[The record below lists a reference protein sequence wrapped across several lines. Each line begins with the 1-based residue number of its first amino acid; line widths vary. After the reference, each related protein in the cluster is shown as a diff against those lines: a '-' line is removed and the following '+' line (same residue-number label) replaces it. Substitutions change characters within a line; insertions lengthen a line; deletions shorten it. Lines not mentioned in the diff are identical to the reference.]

1 MTRNERR
8 ENEKKMKKCHTLLQT
23 QKMSL
28 RRTRTRGGEGEGEGE
43 GDRRRRSR
51 RRSSSPDLKGE
62 KKRKKVKKEEET
74 NGEEENKT
82 NPEDSDS
89 KRGHQHLHLHQQQ
102 KRHNNNNNGF
112 TVTVPNKRVVSIVY
126 PGYDCMNHI
135 PEIIEKFGGKGQLM
149 KACEIGK
156 RENATVTNTNATVT
170 RMMMDGKSSDGGGG
184 GGGKDENKD
193 DGLVSTGTK
202 ALEMKFR
209 EKDALALPIYG
220 EKLDAKTLV
229 LRVFKSSSSSSGKN
243 SKNGVQV
250 GAFARCTKQIEFRG
264 LADFQYCS
272 TLTERE
278 EEEELRKKMK
288 TRKRIFASDE
298 SMNRRKSSRVED
310 KMEFV
315 VNEDEIRAPT
325 GDAEDPFMLR
335 LKSKAMSRNKES
347 RGIEGKKE
355 NEVKKLVVPGEFKL
369 VPPVYCKEDVP
380 VDYFEDGET
389 RKYREELTFMP
400 QGNNEILVDFADAT
414 VPQVLPR
421 NVEADEQR
429 PVWYKSLVKLF
440 KERPVWSPRGL
451 QEKLRSIVPAHISV
465 DAKQTRAELREM
477 AYKFNN
483 GPFRKL
489 WILRGFDPR
498 LSKNNVRYQLYE
510 IKLPNSWYNKKDSTL
525 FPKVQKSIQQS
536 RTHLD
541 YHEFRALPKTRFP
554 IFFMDDVILPSVKR
568 EFRMIAENKDVKDDD
583 KDDATGVYAHGQT
596 EYGPDGTAII
606 SGCSEKFGFLSRQAR
621 TTISERIGIA
631 YLNVLN
637 GKDSIAED
645 NVWVQAEEKIHA
657 AKQKRLKEKEQLA
670 EEEALAI
677 AAALATGRQ
686 RNRKKQKKPEV
697 ELTIRNSTAP
707 IHVTSTN
714 IPTYLGPGG
723 SNVMALSPGEDGFA
737 ALNAILERKMREAP
751 TKTTEKEQTPTLE
764 SQQTDM
770 EEENA
775 EKGKYSGEGD
785 KEEAKEEEEEE
796 EEEEEKEEEKEEEEE
811 EEEEEENEDEEEEEE
826 EEEEPP
832 VVAEEEEAFEI
843 FDSD

>member
-1 MTRNERR
+1 
-8 ENEKKMKKCHTLLQT
+8 
-23 QKMSL
+23 MSS

-51 RRSSSPDLKGE
+51 RRSSSPDVKGE

-156 RENATVTNTNATVT
+156 RESATVTNTRATVT

-193 DGLVSTGTK
+193 DGLVSTGMK

-243 SKNGVQV
+243 SNTKKSVQV
-250 GAFARCTKQIEFRG
+250 EAFARCTKQIEFRG

-429 PVWYKSLVKLF
+429 PVWYKKLVKLF

-451 QEKLRSIVPAHISV
+451 QEKLRSIVPANISV
-465 DAKQTRAELREM
+465 DAKQTRAELRET

-637 GKDSIAED
+637 GKDPLAED

-796 EEEEEKEEEKEEEEE
+796 EEEEEKEEEKK
-811 EEEEEENEDEEEEEE
+811 EEEEE

>member
-1 MTRNERR
+1 MTRKKKKKKNEEETKSRPT
-8 ENEKKMKKCHTLLQT
+8 KKVSQNTKR
-23 QKMSL
+23 KMSL
-28 RRTRTRGGEGEGEGE
+28 RRTRTRGGEGEGGGE

-51 RRSSSPDLKGE
+51 RRSSSPDVKGK

-82 NPEDSDS
+82 KPEDLDS
-89 KRGHQHLHLHQQQ
+89 KRGHQQLHLHQQQ

-156 RENATVTNTNATVT
+156 RESATVTNTSATVT
-170 RMMMDGKSSDGGGG
+170 RMMMDGKSSDGGG

-250 GAFARCTKQIEFRG
+250 DAFARCTKQIEFRG

-465 DAKQTRAELREM
+465 DAKQTRVELREM

-568 EFRMIAENKDVKDDD
+568 EFRMIAENKDDKDEE

-621 TTISERIGIA
+621 MTISERIGIA

-637 GKDSIAED
+637 GKDPIAED

-751 TKTTEKEQTPTLE
+751 TKTTE
-764 SQQTDM
+764 
-770 EEENA
+770 
-775 EKGKYSGEGD
+775 D
-785 KEEAKEEEEEE
+785 KEEEEVKEEEE

-811 EEEEEENEDEEEEEE
+811 EKKEEE

>member
-1 MTRNERR
+1 MTRKKKKKRKSRRDKKSSNQKSVTKHKRER
-8 ENEKKMKKCHTLLQT
+8 
-23 QKMSL
+23 KMSL
-28 RRTRTRGGEGEGEGE
+28 RRTRTRGGEGEGGGE

-51 RRSSSPDLKGE
+51 RRSSSPDVKGE

-82 NPEDSDS
+82 NPEDLDS
-89 KRGHQHLHLHQQQ
+89 KRGHQQLHLHQQQ

-156 RENATVTNTNATVT
+156 RESATVTNTSATVT
-170 RMMMDGKSSDGGGG
+170 RMMMDGKSSDGGG

-250 GAFARCTKQIEFRG
+250 DAFARCTKQIEFRG

-568 EFRMIAENKDVKDDD
+568 EFRMIAENKDEE

-637 GKDSIAED
+637 GKDPIAED

-811 EEEEEENEDEEEEEE
+811 EKKEEE

>member
-1 MTRNERR
+1 
-8 ENEKKMKKCHTLLQT
+8 
-23 QKMSL
+23 MSL
-28 RRTRTRGGEGEGEGE
+28 RRTRTRGGEGEGGE

-51 RRSSSPDLKGE
+51 RRSSSPDVKGE

-82 NPEDSDS
+82 NPEDLDS
-89 KRGHQHLHLHQQQ
+89 KRGHQQLHLHQQQ

-156 RENATVTNTNATVT
+156 RESATVTNTSATVM
-170 RMMMDGKSSDGGGG
+170 RMMMDGKSSDGGG

-250 GAFARCTKQIEFRG
+250 DAFARCTKQIEFRG

-568 EFRMIAENKDVKDDD
+568 EFRMIAENKDDKDEE

-621 TTISERIGIA
+621 MTISERIGIA

-637 GKDSIAED
+637 GKDPIAED

-751 TKTTEKEQTPTLE
+751 TKTTE
-764 SQQTDM
+764 
-770 EEENA
+770 
-775 EKGKYSGEGD
+775 D
-785 KEEAKEEEEEE
+785 KEEEEVKEEE

-811 EEEEEENEDEEEEEE
+811 EKKEEE

>member
-1 MTRNERR
+1 MTRNERK
-8 ENEKKMKKCHTLLQT
+8 ENEKNEEETKSRPTKKVSHITNA
-23 QKMSL
+23 KMSS

-51 RRSSSPDLKGE
+51 RRSSSPDVKGE

-82 NPEDSDS
+82 NPEDLDS
-89 KRGHQHLHLHQQQ
+89 KRGHQQLHLHQQQ

-156 RENATVTNTNATVT
+156 RESATVTNTRATVT

-243 SKNGVQV
+243 SNTKKSVQV
-250 GAFARCTKQIEFRG
+250 EAFARCTKQIEFRG

-429 PVWYKSLVKLF
+429 PVWYKKLVKLF

-451 QEKLRSIVPAHISV
+451 QEKLRSIVPANISV

-637 GKDSIAED
+637 GKDPIAED

-796 EEEEEKEEEKEEEEE
+796 EEEEEKEEEKK
-811 EEEEEENEDEEEEEE
+811 EEEEE

>member
-1 MTRNERR
+1 
-8 ENEKKMKKCHTLLQT
+8 
-23 QKMSL
+23 MSS

-51 RRSSSPDLKGE
+51 RRSSSPDVKGE

-156 RENATVTNTNATVT
+156 RESATVTNTRATVT

-193 DGLVSTGTK
+193 DGLVSTGMK

-243 SKNGVQV
+243 SNTKKSVQV
-250 GAFARCTKQIEFRG
+250 EAFARCTKQIEFRG

-429 PVWYKSLVKLF
+429 PVWYKKLVKLF

-451 QEKLRSIVPAHISV
+451 QEKLRSIVPANISV

-637 GKDSIAED
+637 GKDPIAED

-785 KEEAKEEEEEE
+785 KKEAKEEEEEE
-796 EEEEEKEEEKEEEEE
+796 EEEEEKEEEKK
-811 EEEEEENEDEEEEEE
+811 EEEEEE

>member
-1 MTRNERR
+1 
-8 ENEKKMKKCHTLLQT
+8 
-23 QKMSL
+23 MSS
-28 RRTRTRGGEGEGEGE
+28 RRTRTRGGEGEGEGGE
-43 GDRRRRSR
+43 GRRRRSR
-51 RRSSSPDLKGE
+51 RRSPSSLPPRSSSPDLKGE

-74 NGEEENKT
+74 GDEENKT

-126 PGYDCMNHI
+126 PGYDCMNNI

-156 RENATVTNTNATVT
+156 RERATVTNTSATVT
-170 RMMMDGKSSDGGGG
+170 RMMMDGKSIDGGG

-229 LRVFKSSSSSSGKN
+229 LRVFKSSSSSGKN
-243 SKNGVQV
+243 SNTKNSVQV
-250 GAFARCTKQIEFRG
+250 EAFARCTKQIEFRG

-315 VNEDEIRAPT
+315 VNEDEIRAPI

-355 NEVKKLVVPGEFKL
+355 NEVKKIVVPGEFKL

-637 GKDSIAED
+637 GKDPIAED

-764 SQQTDM
+764 PQQTDT

-775 EKGKYSGEGD
+775 EEGKYDGEGD
-785 KEEAKEEEEEE
+785 KEEEEEEAKEEEEEE
-796 EEEEEKEEEKEEEEE
+796 EK
-811 EEEEEENEDEEEEEE
+811 DEEEE

>member
-250 GAFARCTKQIEFRG
+250 DAFARCTKQIEFRG

-583 KDDATGVYAHGQT
+583 KYDATGVYAHGQT

-796 EEEEEKEEEKEEEEE
+796 EEEEKEEEKEEEEE
-811 EEEEEENEDEEEEEE
+811 EEEEEENEEEKEEEE

>member
-1 MTRNERR
+1 MTRNERK
-8 ENEKKMKKCHTLLQT
+8 ENEKNEEETKSRPTKKVSHITNA
-23 QKMSL
+23 KMSS

-51 RRSSSPDLKGE
+51 RRSSSPDVKGE

-89 KRGHQHLHLHQQQ
+89 KRGHQQLHLHQQQ

-156 RENATVTNTNATVT
+156 RESATVTNTSATVT
-170 RMMMDGKSSDGGGG
+170 RMMMDGKSSDGGG

-229 LRVFKSSSSSSGKN
+229 LRVFKSSSSSGKN
-243 SKNGVQV
+243 SNTKKSVQV
-250 GAFARCTKQIEFRG
+250 EAFARCTKQIEFRG

-429 PVWYKSLVKLF
+429 PVWYKKLVKLF

-637 GKDSIAED
+637 GKDPIAED

-796 EEEEEKEEEKEEEEE
+796 EEEEEKEEEKK
-811 EEEEEENEDEEEEEE
+811 EEEEE

>member
-1 MTRNERR
+1 
-8 ENEKKMKKCHTLLQT
+8 
-23 QKMSL
+23 MSS

-51 RRSSSPDLKGE
+51 RRSSSPDVKGE

-156 RENATVTNTNATVT
+156 RESATVTNTRATVT

-193 DGLVSTGTK
+193 DGLVSTGMK

-243 SKNGVQV
+243 SNTKKSVQV
-250 GAFARCTKQIEFRG
+250 EAFARCTKQIEFRG

-429 PVWYKSLVKLF
+429 PVWYKKLVKLF

-451 QEKLRSIVPAHISV
+451 QEKLRSIVPANISV
-465 DAKQTRAELREM
+465 DAKQTRAELRET

-637 GKDSIAED
+637 GKDPIAED

-796 EEEEEKEEEKEEEEE
+796 EEEEEKEEEKK
-811 EEEEEENEDEEEEEE
+811 EEEEE

>member
-8 ENEKKMKKCHTLLQT
+8 ENEKKIKKCHTLLQT

-82 NPEDSDS
+82 NPEDLDS
-89 KRGHQHLHLHQQQ
+89 KRGHQQLHLHQQQ

-184 GGGKDENKD
+184 GGKDENKD

-250 GAFARCTKQIEFRG
+250 EAFARCTKQIEFRG

-477 AYKFNN
+477 VYKFNN

-568 EFRMIAENKDVKDDD
+568 EFRMIAENENVKDDD

-811 EEEEEENEDEEEEEE
+811 EEE
-826 EEEEPP
+826 PP

>member
-1 MTRNERR
+1 MTRKKK
-8 ENEKKMKKCHTLLQT
+8 EKKSRRDKKSSNQKSVTKHKRER
-23 QKMSL
+23 KMSL
-28 RRTRTRGGEGEGEGE
+28 RRTRTRGGEGEGGGE

-51 RRSSSPDLKGE
+51 RRSSSPDVKEE

-82 NPEDSDS
+82 NPEDLDS
-89 KRGHQHLHLHQQQ
+89 KRGHQQLHLHQQQ

-156 RENATVTNTNATVT
+156 RESATVTNTSATVT
-170 RMMMDGKSSDGGGG
+170 RMMMDGKSSDGGG

-209 EKDALALPIYG
+209 EKDVLALPIYG

-250 GAFARCTKQIEFRG
+250 DAFARCTKQIEFRG

-440 KERPVWSPRGL
+440 KERPVWSPRAL
-451 QEKLRSIVPAHISV
+451 QENLRSIVPAHISV

-568 EFRMIAENKDVKDDD
+568 EFRMIAENKDD
-583 KDDATGVYAHGQT
+583 KDEEKDGATGVYAHGQT

-637 GKDSIAED
+637 GKDPIAED

-751 TKTTEKEQTPTLE
+751 TKTTE
-764 SQQTDM
+764 
-770 EEENA
+770 
-775 EKGKYSGEGD
+775 D
-785 KEEAKEEEEEE
+785 KEEEEVKEEEE

-811 EEEEEENEDEEEEEE
+811 EKKEEE

>member
-1 MTRNERR
+1 MTRKKKKKKNEEETKSRPT
-8 ENEKKMKKCHTLLQT
+8 KKVSQNTKR
-23 QKMSL
+23 KMSL
-28 RRTRTRGGEGEGEGE
+28 RRTRTRGGE

-51 RRSSSPDLKGE
+51 RRSSSPDVKGE

-82 NPEDSDS
+82 NPEDLDS
-89 KRGHQHLHLHQQQ
+89 KRGHQQLHLHQQQ

-135 PEIIEKFGGKGQLM
+135 PEIMEKFGGKGQLM

-156 RENATVTNTNATVT
+156 RESATVTNTSATVT
-170 RMMMDGKSSDGGGG
+170 RMMMDGKSSDGG

-250 GAFARCTKQIEFRG
+250 DAFARCTKQIEFRG

-389 RKYREELTFMP
+389 RKNREELTFMP

-568 EFRMIAENKDVKDDD
+568 EFRMIAENKDDKDEE

-637 GKDSIAED
+637 GKDPIAED

-751 TKTTEKEQTPTLE
+751 TKTTE
-764 SQQTDM
+764 
-770 EEENA
+770 
-775 EKGKYSGEGD
+775 D
-785 KEEAKEEEEEE
+785 KEEEEVKEEEE

-811 EEEEEENEDEEEEEE
+811 EKKEEEE

>member
-1 MTRNERR
+1 
-8 ENEKKMKKCHTLLQT
+8 
-23 QKMSL
+23 
-28 RRTRTRGGEGEGEGE
+28 
-43 GDRRRRSR
+43 
-51 RRSSSPDLKGE
+51 
-62 KKRKKVKKEEET
+62 
-74 NGEEENKT
+74 
-82 NPEDSDS
+82 
-89 KRGHQHLHLHQQQ
+89 
-102 KRHNNNNNGF
+102 
-112 TVTVPNKRVVSIVY
+112 
-126 PGYDCMNHI
+126 MNHI

-156 RENATVTNTNATVT
+156 RESATVTNTRATVT

-193 DGLVSTGTK
+193 DGLVSTGMK

-243 SKNGVQV
+243 SNTKKSVQV
-250 GAFARCTKQIEFRG
+250 EAFARCTKQIEFRG

-429 PVWYKSLVKLF
+429 PVWYKKLVKLF

-451 QEKLRSIVPAHISV
+451 QEKLRSIVPANISV

-637 GKDSIAED
+637 GKDPIAED

-796 EEEEEKEEEKEEEEE
+796 EEEEQQGGKGG
-811 EEEEEENEDEEEEEE
+811 
-826 EEEEPP
+826 
-832 VVAEEEEAFEI
+832 
-843 FDSD
+843 

>member
-1 MTRNERR
+1 MTRKKK
-8 ENEKKMKKCHTLLQT
+8 EKKTRRDKKSSNQKSVTKHKRER
-23 QKMSL
+23 KMSL
-28 RRTRTRGGEGEGEGE
+28 RRTRTRGGEGEGGGE

-51 RRSSSPDLKGE
+51 RRSSSPDVKEE

-82 NPEDSDS
+82 NPEDLDS
-89 KRGHQHLHLHQQQ
+89 KRGHQQLHLHQQQ

-156 RENATVTNTNATVT
+156 RESATVTNTSATVT
-170 RMMMDGKSSDGGGG
+170 RMMMDGKSSDGGG

-250 GAFARCTKQIEFRG
+250 DAFARCTKQIEFRG

-568 EFRMIAENKDVKDDD
+568 EFRMIAENKDEEKV
-583 KDDATGVYAHGQT
+583 DATGVYAHGQT

-637 GKDSIAED
+637 GKDPIAED

-751 TKTTEKEQTPTLE
+751 TKTTE
-764 SQQTDM
+764 
-770 EEENA
+770 
-775 EKGKYSGEGD
+775 D
-785 KEEAKEEEEEE
+785 KEEEEVKEEEE

-811 EEEEEENEDEEEEEE
+811 EKKEEE

>member
-1 MTRNERR
+1 MTRKKKKKKNEEETKSRPT
-8 ENEKKMKKCHTLLQT
+8 KKVSQNTKR
-23 QKMSL
+23 KMSL
-28 RRTRTRGGEGEGEGE
+28 RRTRTRGGEGEGGGE

-51 RRSSSPDLKGE
+51 RRSSSPDVKGE

-82 NPEDSDS
+82 NPEDLDS
-89 KRGHQHLHLHQQQ
+89 KRGHQQLHLHQQQ

-156 RENATVTNTNATVT
+156 RESATVTNTSATVM
-170 RMMMDGKSSDGGGG
+170 RMMMDGKSSDGGG

-209 EKDALALPIYG
+209 EKDVLALPIYG

-250 GAFARCTKQIEFRG
+250 DAFARCTKQIEFRG

-440 KERPVWSPRGL
+440 KERPVWSPRAL
-451 QEKLRSIVPAHISV
+451 QENLRSIVPAHISV

-568 EFRMIAENKDVKDDD
+568 EFRMIAENKDD
-583 KDDATGVYAHGQT
+583 KDEEKDGATGVYAHGQT

-637 GKDSIAED
+637 GKDPIAED

-751 TKTTEKEQTPTLE
+751 TKTTE
-764 SQQTDM
+764 
-770 EEENA
+770 
-775 EKGKYSGEGD
+775 D
-785 KEEAKEEEEEE
+785 KEEEEVKEEEE

-811 EEEEEENEDEEEEEE
+811 EKKEEE

>member
-1 MTRNERR
+1 MSQNTND
-8 ENEKKMKKCHTLLQT
+8 K
-23 QKMSL
+23 KMSL
-28 RRTRTRGGEGEGEGE
+28 RRTRTRGGEGEGGGE

-51 RRSSSPDLKGE
+51 RRRSSSPDVKEE

-82 NPEDSDS
+82 KPEDLDS
-89 KRGHQHLHLHQQQ
+89 KRGHQQLHLHQQQ
-102 KRHNNNNNGF
+102 KRHNNTNNGF

-156 RENATVTNTNATVT
+156 RESATVTNTSATVT
-170 RMMMDGKSSDGGGG
+170 RMMMDGKSSDGGG

-250 GAFARCTKQIEFRG
+250 DAFARCTKQIEFRG

-440 KERPVWSPRGL
+440 KERPVWSPRAL
-451 QEKLRSIVPAHISV
+451 QENLRSIVPAHISV

-568 EFRMIAENKDVKDDD
+568 EFRMIAENKDD
-583 KDDATGVYAHGQT
+583 KDEEKDGATGVYAHGQT

-637 GKDSIAED
+637 GKDPIAED

-751 TKTTEKEQTPTLE
+751 TKTTE
-764 SQQTDM
+764 
-770 EEENA
+770 
-775 EKGKYSGEGD
+775 D
-785 KEEAKEEEEEE
+785 KEEEEVKEEEE

-811 EEEEEENEDEEEEEE
+811 EKKEEE

>member
-1 MTRNERR
+1 
-8 ENEKKMKKCHTLLQT
+8 
-23 QKMSL
+23 
-28 RRTRTRGGEGEGEGE
+28 
-43 GDRRRRSR
+43 
-51 RRSSSPDLKGE
+51 
-62 KKRKKVKKEEET
+62 
-74 NGEEENKT
+74 
-82 NPEDSDS
+82 
-89 KRGHQHLHLHQQQ
+89 
-102 KRHNNNNNGF
+102 
-112 TVTVPNKRVVSIVY
+112 
-126 PGYDCMNHI
+126 MNHI

-156 RENATVTNTNATVT
+156 RESATVTNTSATVT
-170 RMMMDGKSSDGGGG
+170 RMMMDGKSSDGGG

-250 GAFARCTKQIEFRG
+250 DAFARCTKQIEFRG

-637 GKDSIAED
+637 GKDPIAED

-751 TKTTEKEQTPTLE
+751 TKTTE
-764 SQQTDM
+764 
-770 EEENA
+770 
-775 EKGKYSGEGD
+775 D
-785 KEEAKEEEEEE
+785 KEEEEVKEEEE

-811 EEEEEENEDEEEEEE
+811 EKKEEE

>member
-1 MTRNERR
+1 VKKMTRKKKKKRKSRRDKKSSNQKSVTKHKRER
-8 ENEKKMKKCHTLLQT
+8 
-23 QKMSL
+23 KMSL
-28 RRTRTRGGEGEGEGE
+28 RRTRTRGGEGEGGGE

-51 RRSSSPDLKGE
+51 RRSSSPDVKEE

-82 NPEDSDS
+82 NPEDLDS
-89 KRGHQHLHLHQQQ
+89 KRGHQQLHLHQQQ
-102 KRHNNNNNGF
+102 KRHNNTNNGF

-156 RENATVTNTNATVT
+156 RESATVTNTSATVT
-170 RMMMDGKSSDGGGG
+170 RMMMDGKSSDGGG

-250 GAFARCTKQIEFRG
+250 DAFARCTKQIEFRG

-568 EFRMIAENKDVKDDD
+568 EFRMIAENKDEEKV
-583 KDDATGVYAHGQT
+583 DATGVYAHGQT

-637 GKDSIAED
+637 GKDPIAED

-751 TKTTEKEQTPTLE
+751 TKTTE
-764 SQQTDM
+764 
-770 EEENA
+770 
-775 EKGKYSGEGD
+775 D
-785 KEEAKEEEEEE
+785 KEEEEVKEEE

-811 EEEEEENEDEEEEEE
+811 EKKKEE
-826 EEEEPP
+826 
-832 VVAEEEEAFEI
+832 EEEEAFEI

>member
-1 MTRNERR
+1 MTRKKKKKRKSRRDKKSSNQKSVTKHKRER
-8 ENEKKMKKCHTLLQT
+8 
-23 QKMSL
+23 KMSL
-28 RRTRTRGGEGEGEGE
+28 RRTRTRGGEGEGGGE

-51 RRSSSPDLKGE
+51 RRSSSPDVKGE

-156 RENATVTNTNATVT
+156 RESATVTNTRATVT
-170 RMMMDGKSSDGGGG
+170 RMMMDGKSSDGGG

-250 GAFARCTKQIEFRG
+250 DAFARCTKQIEFRG

-637 GKDSIAED
+637 GKDPIAED

-796 EEEEEKEEEKEEEEE
+796 EEEEEKEEEKK
-811 EEEEEENEDEEEEEE
+811 E

>member
-1 MTRNERR
+1 MTRKKK
-8 ENEKKMKKCHTLLQT
+8 EKKSRRDKKSSNQKSVTKHKRER
-23 QKMSL
+23 KMSL
-28 RRTRTRGGEGEGEGE
+28 RRTRTRGGEGEGGGE

-51 RRSSSPDLKGE
+51 RRSSSPDVKEE
-62 KKRKKVKKEEET
+62 KKVKKVKKEEET

-82 NPEDSDS
+82 KPEDLDS
-89 KRGHQHLHLHQQQ
+89 KRGHQQLHLHQQQ

-156 RENATVTNTNATVT
+156 RESATVTNTSATVT
-170 RMMMDGKSSDGGGG
+170 RMMMDGKSSDGGG

-250 GAFARCTKQIEFRG
+250 DAFARCTKQIEFRG

-440 KERPVWSPRGL
+440 KERPVWSPRAL
-451 QEKLRSIVPAHISV
+451 QENLRSIVPAHISV

-568 EFRMIAENKDVKDDD
+568 EFRMIAENKDEE

-637 GKDSIAED
+637 GKDPIAED

-751 TKTTEKEQTPTLE
+751 TKTTE
-764 SQQTDM
+764 
-770 EEENA
+770 
-775 EKGKYSGEGD
+775 D
-785 KEEAKEEEEEE
+785 KEEEEVKEEE

-811 EEEEEENEDEEEEEE
+811 EKKEEE

>member
-1 MTRNERR
+1 MTRKKKKKKNEEETKSRPT
-8 ENEKKMKKCHTLLQT
+8 KKVSQNTKR
-23 QKMSL
+23 KMSL
-28 RRTRTRGGEGEGEGE
+28 RRTRTRGVEGEGGGE

-51 RRSSSPDLKGE
+51 RRSSSPDVKGE

-82 NPEDSDS
+82 NPEDLDS
-89 KRGHQHLHLHQQQ
+89 KRGHQQLHLHQQQ

-156 RENATVTNTNATVT
+156 RESATVTNTSATVT
-170 RMMMDGKSSDGGGG
+170 RMMMDGKSSDGGG

-250 GAFARCTKQIEFRG
+250 DAFARCTKQIEFRG

-440 KERPVWSPRGL
+440 KERPVWSPRAL
-451 QEKLRSIVPAHISV
+451 QENLRSIVPAHISV

-568 EFRMIAENKDVKDDD
+568 EFRMIAENKDD
-583 KDDATGVYAHGQT
+583 KDEEKDGATGVYAHGQT

-637 GKDSIAED
+637 GKDPIAED

-751 TKTTEKEQTPTLE
+751 TKTTE
-764 SQQTDM
+764 
-770 EEENA
+770 
-775 EKGKYSGEGD
+775 D
-785 KEEAKEEEEEE
+785 KEEEEVKEEEE

-811 EEEEEENEDEEEEEE
+811 EKKEEE

>member
-1 MTRNERR
+1 M
-8 ENEKKMKKCHTLLQT
+8 KKKIKKCHTLLQT

-250 GAFARCTKQIEFRG
+250 EAFARCTKQIEFRG

-568 EFRMIAENKDVKDDD
+568 EFRMIAENENVKDDD

-637 GKDSIAED
+637 GKDPIAKD

-811 EEEEEENEDEEEEEE
+811 EEE
-826 EEEEPP
+826 PP

>member
-1 MTRNERR
+1 MSQNTND
-8 ENEKKMKKCHTLLQT
+8 K
-23 QKMSL
+23 KMSL
-28 RRTRTRGGEGEGEGE
+28 RRTRTRGGEGEGGGE

-51 RRSSSPDLKGE
+51 RRRSSSPDVKEE

-82 NPEDSDS
+82 NPEDLDS
-89 KRGHQHLHLHQQQ
+89 KRGHQQLHLHQQQ
-102 KRHNNNNNGF
+102 KRHNNTNNGF

-156 RENATVTNTNATVT
+156 RESATVTNTSATVT
-170 RMMMDGKSSDGGGG
+170 RMMMDGKSSDGGG

-250 GAFARCTKQIEFRG
+250 DAFARCTKQIEFRG

-325 GDAEDPFMLR
+325 GDADDPFMLR

-583 KDDATGVYAHGQT
+583 KYDATGVYAHGQT

-637 GKDSIAED
+637 GKDPIAED

-751 TKTTEKEQTPTLE
+751 TKTTE
-764 SQQTDM
+764 
-770 EEENA
+770 
-775 EKGKYSGEGD
+775 D
-785 KEEAKEEEEEE
+785 KEEEEVKEEEE

-811 EEEEEENEDEEEEEE
+811 EKKE

>member
-1 MTRNERR
+1 MTRKKKKKRKSRRDKKSSNQKSVTKHKRER
-8 ENEKKMKKCHTLLQT
+8 
-23 QKMSL
+23 KMSL
-28 RRTRTRGGEGEGEGE
+28 RRTRTRGGEGEGGGE

-51 RRSSSPDLKGE
+51 RRSSSPDVKGE

-156 RENATVTNTNATVT
+156 RESATVTNTSATVT
-170 RMMMDGKSSDGGGG
+170 RMMMDGKSSDGGG

-250 GAFARCTKQIEFRG
+250 DAFARCTKQIEFRG

-637 GKDSIAED
+637 GKDPIAED

-796 EEEEEKEEEKEEEEE
+796 EEEEEKEEEKK
-811 EEEEEENEDEEEEEE
+811 EEEEE

>member
-1 MTRNERR
+1 MTRKKK
-8 ENEKKMKKCHTLLQT
+8 EKKSRRDKKSSNQKSVTKHKRER
-23 QKMSL
+23 KMSL
-28 RRTRTRGGEGEGEGE
+28 RRTRTRGGEGEGGGE

-51 RRSSSPDLKGE
+51 RRSSSPDVKEE

-82 NPEDSDS
+82 KPEDLDS
-89 KRGHQHLHLHQQQ
+89 KRGHQQLHLHQQQ
-102 KRHNNNNNGF
+102 KRHNNTNNGF

-156 RENATVTNTNATVT
+156 RESATVTNTSATVT
-170 RMMMDGKSSDGGGG
+170 RMMMDGKSSDGGG

-250 GAFARCTKQIEFRG
+250 DAFARCTKQIEFRG

-568 EFRMIAENKDVKDDD
+568 EFRMIAENKDEE

-637 GKDSIAED
+637 GKDPIAED

-751 TKTTEKEQTPTLE
+751 TKTTE
-764 SQQTDM
+764 
-770 EEENA
+770 
-775 EKGKYSGEGD
+775 D
-785 KEEAKEEEEEE
+785 KEEEEVKEEE

-811 EEEEEENEDEEEEEE
+811 EKKEEE

>member
-1 MTRNERR
+1 
-8 ENEKKMKKCHTLLQT
+8 
-23 QKMSL
+23 
-28 RRTRTRGGEGEGEGE
+28 
-43 GDRRRRSR
+43 
-51 RRSSSPDLKGE
+51 
-62 KKRKKVKKEEET
+62 
-74 NGEEENKT
+74 
-82 NPEDSDS
+82 
-89 KRGHQHLHLHQQQ
+89 
-102 KRHNNNNNGF
+102 
-112 TVTVPNKRVVSIVY
+112 
-126 PGYDCMNHI
+126 
-135 PEIIEKFGGKGQLM
+135 
-149 KACEIGK
+149 
-156 RENATVTNTNATVT
+156 
-170 RMMMDGKSSDGGGG
+170 
-184 GGGKDENKD
+184 
-193 DGLVSTGTK
+193 
-202 ALEMKFR
+202 
-209 EKDALALPIYG
+209 
-220 EKLDAKTLV
+220 
-229 LRVFKSSSSSSGKN
+229 
-243 SKNGVQV
+243 
-250 GAFARCTKQIEFRG
+250 
-264 LADFQYCS
+264 
-272 TLTERE
+272 
-278 EEEELRKKMK
+278 
-288 TRKRIFASDE
+288 
-298 SMNRRKSSRVED
+298 
-310 KMEFV
+310 MEFL

-568 EFRMIAENKDVKDDD
+568 EFRMIAENKDEE

-637 GKDSIAED
+637 GKDPIAED

-723 SNVMALSPGEDGFA
+723 SNVMTLSPGEDGFA

-751 TKTTEKEQTPTLE
+751 TKTTE
-764 SQQTDM
+764 
-770 EEENA
+770 
-775 EKGKYSGEGD
+775 D
-785 KEEAKEEEEEE
+785 KEEEEVKEEEE

-811 EEEEEENEDEEEEEE
+811 EKKEEE

>member
-1 MTRNERR
+1 MTRNERK
-8 ENEKKMKKCHTLLQT
+8 ENEKNEEETKSRPTKKVSHITNA
-23 QKMSL
+23 KMSS

-51 RRSSSPDLKGE
+51 RRSSSPDVKGE

-156 RENATVTNTNATVT
+156 RESATVTNTRATVT

-193 DGLVSTGTK
+193 DGLVSTGMK

-243 SKNGVQV
+243 SNTKKSVQV
-250 GAFARCTKQIEFRG
+250 EAFARCTKQIEFRG

-429 PVWYKSLVKLF
+429 PVWYKKLVKLF

-451 QEKLRSIVPAHISV
+451 QEKLRSIVPANISV

-637 GKDSIAED
+637 GKDPIAED

-796 EEEEEKEEEKEEEEE
+796 EEEEEKEEEKK
-811 EEEEEENEDEEEEEE
+811 EEEEE

>member
-1 MTRNERR
+1 MTRKKKKKKNEEETKSRPT
-8 ENEKKMKKCHTLLQT
+8 KKVSQNTKR
-23 QKMSL
+23 KMSL
-28 RRTRTRGGEGEGEGE
+28 RRTRTRGGEGEGGGE

-51 RRSSSPDLKGE
+51 RRSSSPDVKEE

-82 NPEDSDS
+82 NPEDLDS
-89 KRGHQHLHLHQQQ
+89 KRGHQQLHLHQQQ

-156 RENATVTNTNATVT
+156 RESATVTNTSATVT
-170 RMMMDGKSSDGGGG
+170 RMMMDGKSSDGGG

-250 GAFARCTKQIEFRG
+250 DAFARCTKQIEFRG

-440 KERPVWSPRGL
+440 KERPVWSPRAL
-451 QEKLRSIVPAHISV
+451 QENLRSIVPAHISV

-568 EFRMIAENKDVKDDD
+568 EFRMIAENKDD
-583 KDDATGVYAHGQT
+583 KDEEKDGATGVYAHGQT

-637 GKDSIAED
+637 GKDPIAED

-751 TKTTEKEQTPTLE
+751 TKTTE
-764 SQQTDM
+764 
-770 EEENA
+770 
-775 EKGKYSGEGD
+775 D
-785 KEEAKEEEEEE
+785 KEEEEVKEEEE

-811 EEEEEENEDEEEEEE
+811 EKKEEE

>member
-1 MTRNERR
+1 MTRNERK
-8 ENEKKMKKCHTLLQT
+8 ENEKNEEETKSRPTKKVSHITNA
-23 QKMSL
+23 KMSS

-51 RRSSSPDLKGE
+51 RRSSSPDVKGE

-156 RENATVTNTNATVT
+156 RESATVTNTRATVT

-193 DGLVSTGTK
+193 DGLVSTGMK

-243 SKNGVQV
+243 SNTKKSVQV
-250 GAFARCTKQIEFRG
+250 EAFARCTKQIEFRG

-429 PVWYKSLVKLF
+429 PVWYKKLVKLF

-451 QEKLRSIVPAHISV
+451 QEKLRSIVPANISV

-637 GKDSIAED
+637 GKDPIAED

-796 EEEEEKEEEKEEEEE
+796 EEEEEKEEEKK
-811 EEEEEENEDEEEEEE
+811 E

>member
-1 MTRNERR
+1 M
-8 ENEKKMKKCHTLLQT
+8 
-23 QKMSL
+23 
-28 RRTRTRGGEGEGEGE
+28 
-43 GDRRRRSR
+43 
-51 RRSSSPDLKGE
+51 
-62 KKRKKVKKEEET
+62 
-74 NGEEENKT
+74 
-82 NPEDSDS
+82 
-89 KRGHQHLHLHQQQ
+89 

-156 RENATVTNTNATVT
+156 RESATVTNTRATVT

-193 DGLVSTGTK
+193 DGLVSTGMK

-243 SKNGVQV
+243 SNTKKSVQV
-250 GAFARCTKQIEFRG
+250 EAFARCTKQIEFRG

-429 PVWYKSLVKLF
+429 PVWYKKLVKLF

-451 QEKLRSIVPAHISV
+451 QEKLRSIVPANISV

-637 GKDSIAED
+637 GKDPIAED

-796 EEEEEKEEEKEEEEE
+796 EEEEEKEEEKK
-811 EEEEEENEDEEEEEE
+811 EEEEE

>member
-1 MTRNERR
+1 
-8 ENEKKMKKCHTLLQT
+8 
-23 QKMSL
+23 MSS

-51 RRSSSPDLKGE
+51 RRSSSPDVKGE

-156 RENATVTNTNATVT
+156 RESATVTNTRATVT

-193 DGLVSTGTK
+193 DGLVSTGMK

-243 SKNGVQV
+243 SNTKKSVQV
-250 GAFARCTKQIEFRG
+250 EAFARCTKQIEFRG

-429 PVWYKSLVKLF
+429 PVWYKKLVKLF

-451 QEKLRSIVPAHISV
+451 QEKLRSIVPANISV

-637 GKDSIAED
+637 GKDPIAED

-796 EEEEEKEEEKEEEEE
+796 EEEEEKEEEKK
-811 EEEEEENEDEEEEEE
+811 EEEEE

>member
-1 MTRNERR
+1 MTRKKKKKRRDKKSSNQKSVTKHKRER
-8 ENEKKMKKCHTLLQT
+8 
-23 QKMSL
+23 KMSL
-28 RRTRTRGGEGEGEGE
+28 RRTRTRGGEGEGGGE

-51 RRSSSPDLKGE
+51 RRSSSPDVKEE

-82 NPEDSDS
+82 NPEDLDS
-89 KRGHQHLHLHQQQ
+89 KRGHQQLHLHQQQ
-102 KRHNNNNNGF
+102 KRHNNTNNGF

-156 RENATVTNTNATVT
+156 RESATVTNTSATVT
-170 RMMMDGKSSDGGGG
+170 RMMMDGKSSDGGG

-250 GAFARCTKQIEFRG
+250 DAFARCTKQIEFRG

-568 EFRMIAENKDVKDDD
+568 EFRMIAENKDEEKV
-583 KDDATGVYAHGQT
+583 DATGVYAHGQT

-637 GKDSIAED
+637 GKDPIAED

-751 TKTTEKEQTPTLE
+751 TKTTE
-764 SQQTDM
+764 
-770 EEENA
+770 
-775 EKGKYSGEGD
+775 D
-785 KEEAKEEEEEE
+785 KEEEEVKEEEE

-811 EEEEEENEDEEEEEE
+811 EKKEEE

>member
-1 MTRNERR
+1 MTRER
-8 ENEKKMKKCHTLLQT
+8 KKKKNQEETKSRPTKKVSQNT
-23 QKMSL
+23 KRKMSL
-28 RRTRTRGGEGEGEGE
+28 RRTRTRGGEGEGGGE

-51 RRSSSPDLKGE
+51 RRSSSPDVKE
-62 KKRKKVKKEEET
+62 ENKRKKVKKEEET

-82 NPEDSDS
+82 NPEDLDS
-89 KRGHQHLHLHQQQ
+89 KRGHQQLHLHQQQ

-156 RENATVTNTNATVT
+156 RESATVTNTSATVM
-170 RMMMDGKSSDGGGG
+170 RMMMDGKSSDGGG

-209 EKDALALPIYG
+209 EKDELALPIYG

-250 GAFARCTKQIEFRG
+250 DAFARCTKQIEFRG

-568 EFRMIAENKDVKDDD
+568 EFRMIAENKDEE

-621 TTISERIGIA
+621 MTISERIGIA

-637 GKDSIAED
+637 GKDPIAED

-751 TKTTEKEQTPTLE
+751 TKTTE
-764 SQQTDM
+764 
-770 EEENA
+770 
-775 EKGKYSGEGD
+775 D
-785 KEEAKEEEEEE
+785 KEEEEVKEEEE

-811 EEEEEENEDEEEEEE
+811 EKKEEE

>member
-1 MTRNERR
+1 M
-8 ENEKKMKKCHTLLQT
+8 
-23 QKMSL
+23 
-28 RRTRTRGGEGEGEGE
+28 
-43 GDRRRRSR
+43 
-51 RRSSSPDLKGE
+51 
-62 KKRKKVKKEEET
+62 KKEEET

-82 NPEDSDS
+82 NPEDLDS
-89 KRGHQHLHLHQQQ
+89 KRGHQQLHLHQQQ

-156 RENATVTNTNATVT
+156 RESATVTNTSATVT
-170 RMMMDGKSSDGGGG
+170 RMMMDGKSSDGGG

-250 GAFARCTKQIEFRG
+250 DAFARCTKQIEFRG

-568 EFRMIAENKDVKDDD
+568 EFRMIAENKDDKDEE

-621 TTISERIGIA
+621 MTISERIGIA

-637 GKDSIAED
+637 GKDPIAED

-751 TKTTEKEQTPTLE
+751 TKTTE
-764 SQQTDM
+764 
-770 EEENA
+770 
-775 EKGKYSGEGD
+775 D
-785 KEEAKEEEEEE
+785 KEEEEVKEEEE

-811 EEEEEENEDEEEEEE
+811 EKKEEE

>member
-1 MTRNERR
+1 MTRNERK
-8 ENEKKMKKCHTLLQT
+8 ENEKNEEETKSRPTKKVSHITNA
-23 QKMSL
+23 KMSS

-51 RRSSSPDLKGE
+51 RRSSSPDVKGE

-156 RENATVTNTNATVT
+156 RESATVTNTRATVT

-193 DGLVSTGTK
+193 DGLVSTGMK

-250 GAFARCTKQIEFRG
+250 DAFARCTKQIEFRG

-429 PVWYKSLVKLF
+429 PVWYKKLVKLF

-451 QEKLRSIVPAHISV
+451 QEKLRSIVPANISV

-637 GKDSIAED
+637 GKDPIAED

-796 EEEEEKEEEKEEEEE
+796 EEEEEKEEEKK
-811 EEEEEENEDEEEEEE
+811 EEEEE